1 MKIIRNMIYKEIAKT
16 IGLIAI
22 GFIVLFL
29 FFDFIDELSKIG
41 KSSPF
46 GTGTYGFWQATLY
59 VLLLIPGHL
68 YELLPIVVLIGATWV
83 MARLAKSSEFTIL
96 RTVGLSPN
104 EALKLILG
112 LGLIFMALTFVLGDY
127 ITPITSR
134 TGQLLKAKYLG
145 KVTSGQTGAWL
156 KEKNETQSYAIN
168 VAAIRSNNDL
178 VGVQIYEFYTDGTIK
193 SITSASAATFK
204 ENSWILKRGFIKK
217 FDTLNGDLNVA
228 PNITQQKFKELEFK
242 TTITSSMVGV
252 ALLKPEKMSTIDLYQ
267 YMNHLDKNAQSAQLY
282 EIEFWR
288 KIFYPIGCMVMLI
301 LALPFAYLHFRSKSI
316 STYVFIGILI
326 GISFFVLNT
335 LVSYFGNVNNWSPLL
350 TAAMPSLF
358 YSIIALAAFSWQALR
373 R

>member
-1 MKIIRNMIYKEIAKT
+1 MIYKEIAKT
-16 IGLIAI
+16 IGFIAV

-29 FFDFIDELSKIG
+29 FFDFVDELSKIG

-68 YELLPIVVLIGATWV
+68 YELLPMVVLIGATWV
-83 MARLAKSSEFTIL
+83 LARLAKSSEFTIL
-96 RTVGLSPN
+96 RTVGLSPK

-112 LGLIFMALTFVLGDY
+112 LGVFFMTLTFVIGDY

-134 TGQLLKAKYLG
+134 TGQLLKTKYLG
-145 KVTSGQTGAWL
+145 KITAGQTGAWL
-156 KEKNETQSYAIN
+156 KEKNETQNYAIN
-168 VAAIRSNNDL
+168 VSAVRANNDL
-178 VGVQIYEFYTDGTIK
+178 VGVQIYEFHTDGTIK
-193 SITSASAATFK
+193 SIISASAASFK
-204 ENSWILKRGFIKK
+204 DNHWLLKRGFIKK
-217 FDTLNGDLNVA
+217 FNTQNSDFTVA
-228 PNITQQKFKELEFK
+228 PNITQERFKELVF
-242 TTITSSMVGV
+242 TTSITSGMVGV

-267 YMNHLDKNAQSAQLY
+267 YMRHLDKNAQSAQLY

-301 LALPFAYLHFRSKSI
+301 LALPFAYLHFRTKSI

-350 TAAMPSLF
+350 TAAAPSLF